1 MPYMYDSNKKR
12 QTHTQL
18 HNAEQ
23 HHAIQNNSTEISCHW
38 ISTFHL
44 RHICINGNNPL
55 VLIMIC

>member
-38 ISTFHL
+38 ISVFPYKHF
-44 RHICINGNNPL
+44 ICAIFAL
-55 VLIMIC
+55 TEIIH